1 MSAVLA
7 RQAFEQSRLLEFF
20 SEKELSLQ
28 IGTSRHG
35 WATALVKE
43 LVDNALDAC
52 ESASIDPV
60 IDVTTAGD
68 VITVTDNGPGIP
80 RDIIERALDYSIR
93 ISTNAAYVSPTR
105 GQLGNALKC
114 VWAAPFV
121 IHGEHGRVE
130 IESLGLRHIVDV
142 RLDHIR
148 QEPVITHTVGDFTVK
163 TGAKITLYWDFSA
176 RQLSWAGTPDFYR
189 DAPKLIAHYASLNP
203 HATFAFNGDWHRRT
217 ADIVKWNPSDP
228 TSPYW
233 YTIDRLRDLLA
244 RHIARGDD
252 LTFRDF
258 VAQFRGLAG
267 TIKRKAVVELA
278 QLSGR
283 TIQDIVQDGKVN
295 VTDVGNLLYAM
306 KSHSTPVKAD
316 KLGYVGEA
324 HVRQW
329 MADDIYPQSFQYKR
343 LSIDV
348 DGVPYVVEAAMG
360 VFTDNSQ
367 SRRILA
373 GANFTPL
380 AANPFV
386 MVGESLSAHRCDAYD
401 PCLVWLHVI
410 TPRLA
415 FTDRAKSRADLPAAV
430 PVSQAIEAV
439 CKFWKGIKKAA
450 DREGRARQRH
460 IDEAMK
466 REQRTKLTVKAAAY
480 QVMEAAY
487 LKASNDG
494 TLPANARQIM
504 YAARGEVL
512 RLTGKDKMDDAYFT
526 QTLLPNFMDE
536 HPDLTEGWDV
546 AYDDRGNFIEP
557 HTRRKIPL
565 GTLKV
570 RGYLQSW
577 HDPVVGKGK
586 PIVSASIVE
595 TSGPSGRYRF
605 ALFVEKEGFN
615 ALLDQAEIAER
626 WDIATFST
634 KGMSVTAARRLVDR
648 LSDHGVTILVAHDF
662 DKSGFDILTKLFTD
676 TRRYRFR
683 HAPKVVDLGLRLDDI
698 CAMNLEAE
706 TVTYDSDKDPR
717 DILGQQGA
725 TEDELAMLVSD
736 GRAGFWRGQRVEL
749 NAMTSQQFLDW
760 LERKLEQAG
769 VKKVMPDTETLRA
782 AFSRARQIAR
792 VTRIINDL
800 PDANDASDVPD
811 DLVDQVQTGINGSA
825 RSWEEVIRQL
835 AA

>member
-1 MSAVLA
+1 MSAVLT

-20 SEKELSLQ
+20 SEKELQLQ
-28 IGTSRHG
+28 IGTSRQG
-35 WATALVKE
+35 WATALLKE
-43 LVDNALDAC
+43 LVDNSLDAC
-52 ESASIDPV
+52 ESASIAPV
-60 IDVTTAGD
+60 IEVSVEGNT
-68 VITVTDNGPGIP
+68 IRVTDNGPGLS
-80 RDIIERALDYSIR
+80 RDIIEKALDYSIR
-93 ISTNAAYVSPTR
+93 VSTNAAYVSPTR

-121 IHGEHGRVE
+121 INGEQGRVE
-130 IESLGLRHIVDV
+130 VESVGIHHDIDV

-148 QEPVITHTVGDFTVK
+148 QEPVITHTKSESTVK
-163 TGAKITLYWDFSA
+163 TGARITLHWDFSA
-176 RQLSWAGTPDFYR
+176 RQLLVSGAPDFYR
-189 DAPKLIAHYASLNP
+189 DASRLLAHYASLNP
-203 HATFAFNGDWHRRT
+203 HAIFTFNDETYPRT

-228 TSPYW
+228 TSPHW
-233 YTIDRLRDLLA
+233 YTPERLRDLMS

-252 LTFRDF
+252 MSVRDF
-258 VAQFRGLAG
+258 VAQFRGLSG
-267 TIKRKAVVELA
+267 TSKRKAVGELA
-278 QLSGR
+278 QLSGC
-283 TIQDIVQDGKVN
+283 TIQDMVQDGKVSMPA
-295 VTDVGNLLYAM
+295 VAALLDAM
-306 KSHSTPVKAD
+306 QEHSIPIKAD

-329 MADDIYPQSFQYKR
+329 MGDSIYPQSFQYKR
-343 LSIDV
+343 LTADIE
-348 DGVPYVVEAAMG
+348 GMPYVVEVATG
-360 VFTDNSQ
+360 VFNDHSQ
-367 SRRILA
+367 VRRILS

-380 AANPFV
+380 ASNPFAI
-386 MVGESLSAHRCDAYD
+386 VGECLSENRCAVYD
-401 PCLVWLHVI
+401 PCLVWVHVI
-410 TPRLA
+410 TPRLD
-415 FTDRAKSRADLPAAV
+415 FTDRGKSRADLPRGV
-430 PVSQAIEAV
+430 PVSKAIEAT
-439 CKFWKGIKKAA
+439 CKFWKAIKRDS
-450 DREGRARQRH
+450 DREGRARQRR
-460 IDEAMK
+460 IDEAVK
-466 REQRTKLTVKAAAY
+466 REKREKLTVKAAAY

-577 HDPVVGKGK
+577 HDPVVGKGR
-586 PIVSASIVE
+586 PTVSASIVD

-676 TRRYRFR
+676 TRRYKFR
-683 HAPKVVDLGLRLDDI
+683 NTPKVVDLGLRMDDI
-698 CAMNLEAE
+698 RDMDLEAE

-717 DILGQQGA
+717 EILRQQGA
-725 TEDELAMLVSD
+725 TEDELAMLVSG

-769 VKKVMPDTETLRA
+769 VKKVIPDVETLRA

-800 PDANDASDVPD
+800 PDANDAANVPD
-811 DLVDQVQTGINGSA
+811 DLVDQVKNGIKGTA
-825 RSWEEVIRQL
+825 RSWEDVIRQL